1 MADVTNVCEKRN
13 NSPVE
18 RDRQEPVIT
27 GRRRRPR
34 RDAEQNRQRLLRV
47 AASAMMR
54 DGVNVPLATIAAE
67 AGVGVGTLYR
77 SYPNRRVLLQALEYR
92 AYGLL
97 NEILDELIQH
107 RGSGL
112 EAIEQ
117 FLAGTLAIR
126 DQLVLPLHGAPPLT
140 SPEAVDARRTINQR
154 LDALIERGHVDGSI
168 RADVNATDLIM
179 FSALITQPVWRSPDS
194 DRITLRQIAI
204 VVNGMSVSGPFDLPG
219 PAVTRENIEEAF
231 VLRDWRQEPR

>member
-1 MADVTNVCEKRN
+1 
-13 NSPVE
+13 
-18 RDRQEPVIT
+18 
-27 GRRRRPR
+27 
-34 RDAEQNRQRLLRV
+34 
-47 AASAMMR
+47 MMR

-194 DRITLRQIAI
+194 DRMALRQLAI

-231 VLRDWRQEPR
+231 VLRDWRQDPR